1 MIGLLGGTFDPVH
14 YAHLRCALEVQQT
27 CGFDSVR
34 FIPCRQPPHRAPP
47 HADPRQRL
55 AMLRLAIE
63 GQHGFEIDER
73 ELHRD
78 GPSYTVDTLQS
89 LRKEVG
95 AQPLCLLLGM
105 DAFARLDSWHRWEE
119 LVDLAH
125 IAVMHR
131 PALGAEPSVTVRALM
146 NERLTRDPGRL
157 RHESAGSILLC
168 AVTQIEI
175 SATRIREL
183 IAGGMSA
190 RYLLPESVLDYVRR
204 ERLYLDPAREAS
216 GNAAG
221 ASA

>member
-27 CGFDSVR
+27 CEFDSVR
-34 FIPCRQPPHRAPP
+34 FIPCHQPPHRTQPNAN
-47 HADPRQRL
+47 PRQRL

-95 AQPLCLLLGM
+95 AKPLCLMLGT
-105 DAFARLDSWHRWEE
+105 DAFSRLDSWHRWEE

-131 PALGAEPSVTVRALM
+131 PALCAEPSAAVRALM
-146 NERLTRDPGRL
+146 NERQTRDHRRL

-168 AVTQIEI
+168 TVSQIEI

-183 IAGGMSA
+183 IAAGRSA
-190 RYLLPESVLDYVRR
+190 RYLLPDPVLDYIRR
-204 ERLYLDPAREAS
+204 ERLYLDADSDAS
-216 GNAAG
+216 RDAAG